1 MSIATSSG
9 LGEPKNFN
17 THMDLI
23 IDDLIAGWEEGF
35 VVDTL
40 EGRKTIKVMMVLMCA
55 DTPGSLFGFVFYM
68 PCQVA
73 QRS

>member
-35 VVDTL
+35 VV
-40 EGRKTIKVMMVLMCA
+40 GY
-55 DTPGSLFGFVFYM
+55 S
-68 PCQVA
+68 
-73 QRS
+73 